1 MNDRAKDHMKDRMT
15 DPLTLARSSAR
26 HAADRGAS
34 LAVVDGPVRWSWI
47 DLDEHAR
54 AVAAR
59 LRAAGAGSGSRI
71 ALLAQPSAAAIAA
84 LHGIALAGAAA
95 APVGRGLTPVEL
107 AAAVAAIDPDLVVHD
122 QDRAVEAV
130 ALGRPVIALEQLLTI
145 AGGPATAETL
155 AGGPDRP
162 ATGRP
167 TTADTDEGAPAAIVL
182 TSGTTGRPK
191 AVVLSG
197 TALRVSAE
205 AWLAVLPPATG
216 WVLAV
221 GLGHVAGLGVVL
233 RAALDGVP
241 LVIAGPSDCEAILAA
256 LTGDLGPSHVSLVPT
271 QLLRLLD
278 AADAAADVA
287 AAADAAAHAPSATP
301 PPSLRAILLG
311 GGPIPVALVERAL
324 AGGWPVVPT
333 YGLSE
338 AASAVTALPTSEA
351 AHHPGSAGR
360 PLPGV
365 ELRIDAADRDGIGE
379 IVVRTPAR
387 FTGYLHDPDETAAV
401 LTSDGWLR
409 TGDLGRL
416 DGDGRL
422 TVVDRRTD
430 RIVRGGLNIA
440 PAEIEA
446 VLLTHPAIA
455 DAAVVARADATWG
468 QVPVAAIVLRPG
480 TLDPGDEALV
490 AHGRAHLAA
499 AKVPVAFVRVVD
511 LPRTASGKL
520 RRAEVRARLSEHVGR
535 ICRPDGVFIAYRQ
548 VGAGA
553 VPLLLLHGTLST
565 SKQLNGLARAL
576 AEVGDVTVIAV
587 DRRGSG
593 LSRLSEPEPVDIATH
608 VADLAAVL
616 DALGW
621 GAAAMVG
628 VSFGGVVAL
637 EAAARLPDRCLALVV
652 YEPPYG
658 AVADVRTRRVFGQ
671 VAHDTALAWRAGG
684 SPAAAETFLRG
695 VGGDLAWDGLSDRG
709 RAFLAD
715 EGAGAVVDSA
725 LLGLDPGG
733 LERIDRPVTIVTGDA
748 SDPVYQPIAASLI
761 ARIPNARHMR
771 LPGAHHA
778 TPITDPRLFADAV
791 AGSLR
796 AAGLF
801 DPPPSGVASQET
813 MP

>member
-1 MNDRAKDHMKDRMT
+1 MNDRVT
-15 DPLTLARSSAR
+15 VPLTLARSAAR

-34 LAVVDGPVRWSWI
+34 PAVVDGPVRWSWLE
-47 DLDEHAR
+47 LDERAR
-54 AVAAR
+54 AVAAG
-59 LRAAGAGSGSRI
+59 LRVAGAGPGSRI
-71 ALLAQPSAAAIAA
+71 ALLARPSAAAIAA
-84 LHGIALAGAAA
+84 LHGIALVGAVA

-107 AAAVAAIDPDLVVHD
+107 AAAVAAIDPHLVVHD
-122 QDRAVEAV
+122 EDRAAEAV
-130 ALGRPVIALEQLLTI
+130 ALGRPVIALEQVLTM
-145 AGGPATAETL
+145 AGGQTTAETV

-162 ATGRP
+162 AARGP
-167 TTADTDEGAPAAIVL
+167 AAAETDEGAPAAIVL
-182 TSGTTGRPK
+182 TSGTTGHPK

-197 TALRVSAE
+197 TALRLSAE

-221 GLGHVAGLGVVL
+221 GLGHVAGLGVVW

-241 LVIAGPSDCEAILAA
+241 LVIVGPSDSGAILAA
-256 LTGDLGPSHVSLVPT
+256 LTGDLAPSHVSLVPT

-278 AADAAADVA
+278 VAADVA
-287 AAADAAAHAPSATP
+287 AGAATAAAAHAHAKGATP

-351 AHHPGSAGR
+351 AGHPGSAGR

-365 ELRIDAADRDGIGE
+365 QLRIDAADRDGIGE

-430 RIVRGGLNIA
+430 RIVRGGQNIA

-446 VLLTHPAIA
+446 VLLTHPGIA

-480 TLDPGDEALV
+480 APDPGDAAFI

-499 AKVPVAFVRVVD
+499 AKVPVAFVRVAE

-576 AEVGDVTVIAV
+576 AEMGDVTVIAV

-608 VADLAAVL
+608 LADLAAVL

-637 EAAARLPDRCLALVV
+637 EAAARLPDRCLAVVV

-658 AVADVRTRRVFGQ
+658 AIADARTRRVFGQ

-684 SPAAAETFLRG
+684 ESRGGRDVPARCRRRSG
-695 VGGDLAWDGLSDRG
+695 VG
-709 RAFLAD
+709 
-715 EGAGAVVDSA
+715 
-725 LLGLDPGG
+725 
-733 LERIDRPVTIVTGDA
+733 RPVRSRA
-748 SDPVYQPIAASLI
+748 
-761 ARIPNARHMR
+761 R
-771 LPGAHHA
+771 LPGRRRGRRRGGFGSPRSGPRWPGAH
-778 TPITDPRLFADAV
+778 R
-791 AGSLR
+791 S
-796 AAGLF
+796 
-801 DPPPSGVASQET
+801 SGHGRHG
-813 MP
+813 

>member
-1 MNDRAKDHMKDRMT
+1 M
-15 DPLTLARSSAR
+15 TLARSAAR
-26 HAADRGAS
+26 HAADRGT
-34 LAVVDGPVRWSWI
+34 LPAVVDGPVCWSWLE
-47 DLDEHAR
+47 LDERAR
-54 AVAAR
+54 AVASG
-59 LRAAGAGSGSRI
+59 LRAAGAGPGSRV
-71 ALLAQPSAAAIAA
+71 ALLVRPSAAAIAA
-84 LHGIALAGAAA
+84 LHGIARLGAVA

-122 QDRAVEAV
+122 EDRVVDAV
-130 ALGRPVIALEQLLTI
+130 ALGRPACALAQLLT
-145 AGGPATAETL
+145 TD
-155 AGGPDRP
+155 GGPDRP
-162 ATGRP
+162 EA
-167 TTADTDEGAPAAIVL
+167 DEGAPAAIVL

-197 TALRVSAE
+197 TALRMSAE
-205 AWLAVLPPATG
+205 AWMAVLPLATG
-216 WVLAV
+216 WVLAL
-221 GLGHVAGLGVVL
+221 GLGHVAGLGVTW

-241 LVIAGPSDCEAILAA
+241 LVIAGASEPEAILAA
-256 LTGDLGPSHVSLVPT
+256 LTGALAPSHVSLVPT
-271 QLLRLLD
+271 QLVRLLD
-278 AADAAADVA
+278 AADAAHA
-287 AAADAAAHAPSATP
+287 ATGRTAAGAAGARGATP

-338 AASAVTALPTSEA
+338 AGSAVTALPTSEA
-351 AHHPGSAGR
+351 AGHPGSAGR

-365 ELRIDAADRDGIGE
+365 EIRIDAADGDGIGE

-430 RIVRGGLNIA
+430 RIVRGGQNIA

-446 VLLTHPAIA
+446 VLLAHPGIA
-455 DAAVVARADATWG
+455 DAAVVARVDAMWG
-468 QVPVAAIVLRPG
+468 QLPVAAIVIWPG
-480 TLDPGDEALV
+480 APDPGDEALV
-490 AHGRAHLAA
+490 AHARARLVA
-499 AKVPVAFVRVVD
+499 AKVPVAFVRVAE
-511 LPRTASGKL
+511 LPRTTSGKL
-520 RRAEVRARLSEHVGR
+520 RRAEVRARLSEDVARVG
-535 ICRPDGVFIAYRQ
+535 RPDGVFIAYRQ

-553 VPLLLLHGTLST
+553 LPLLLLHGTLST
-565 SKQLNGLARAL
+565 SKQLIGLARAL
-576 AEVGDVTVIAV
+576 AEAGDVTVIAV

-593 LSRLSEPEPVDIATH
+593 LSRLSEPKPVDVATH

-616 DALGW
+616 DVLGW
-621 GAAAMVG
+621 SAAAMVG

-637 EAAARLPDRCLALVV
+637 EAAARLPDRCLAVV
-652 YEPPYG
+652 VHEPPYG
-658 AVADVRTRRVFGQ
+658 AVADARTRRLFRR
-671 VAHDTALAWRAGG
+671 VADDTARAYRAGG

-695 VGGDLAWDGLSDRG
+695 VGGDGVWDGLSDRG

-748 SDPVYQPIAASLI
+748 SDPVYQPIAASLV
-761 ARIPNARHMR
+761 ARIPSARHIR

-778 TPITDPRLFADAV
+778 TPITDPRSFADAV
-791 AGSLR
+791 TGSLSV
-796 AAGLF
+796 AGLF
-801 DPPPSGVASQET
+801 GPPTSSVASQET
-813 MP
+813 RP

>member
-1 MNDRAKDHMKDRMT
+1 MKDGVT

-26 HAADRGAS
+26 HAAERGAS

-47 DLDEHAR
+47 DLHERAR
-54 AVAAR
+54 AVAAG
-59 LRAAGAGSGSRI
+59 LRAAGAGPGSRI
-71 ALLAQPSAAAIAA
+71 ALLTQPSAAAIAA
-84 LHGIALAGAAA
+84 LHGIALMGAAA

-107 AAAVAAIDPDLVVHD
+107 TAAVAAIDPHLVVHD
-122 QDRAVEAV
+122 KDRAAEAV
-130 ALGRPVIALEQLLTI
+130 ALGRPVIALGQLLTM
-145 AGGPATAETL
+145 AGGPATADTT

-162 ATGRP
+162 SACGP
-167 TTADTDEGAPAAIVL
+167 ATADTVARGPATAETDEGAPAAIVL

-221 GLGHVAGLGVVL
+221 GLGHVAGLGVVW

-241 LVIAGPSDCEAILAA
+241 LVIVGPSDSGAILAA
-256 LTGDLGPSHVSLVPT
+256 LTGDLAPSHVSLVPT

-287 AAADAAAHAPSATP
+287 AAHAYAKGATP

-351 AHHPGSAGR
+351 ARHPGSAGR

-480 TLDPGDEALV
+480 APDPGDEALV

-499 AKVPVAFVRVVD
+499 AKVPVAFVRVVE

-553 VPLLLLHGTLST
+553 VPVLLLHGTLST

-576 AEVGDVTVIAV
+576 AEVGEVTVIAV

-593 LSRLSEPEPVDIATH
+593 LSRLSEPEPVDVATH

-637 EAAARLPDRCLALVV
+637 EAAARLPDRCLAGVV

-658 AVADVRTRRVFGQ
+658 AVADARTRRVFGQ
-671 VAHDTALAWRAGG
+671 IAHDTALAWRAGG

-695 VGGDLAWDGLSDRG
+695 VGGDEAWAGLSDRG

-761 ARIPNARHMR
+761 ARIPNARHLR

-778 TPITDPRLFADAV
+778 APITDPRLFADAV
-791 AGSLR
+791 VGSLR

-801 DPPPSGVASQET
+801 DPPPSGIASEET

>member
-1 MNDRAKDHMKDRMT
+1 
-15 DPLTLARSSAR
+15 
-26 HAADRGAS
+26 
-34 LAVVDGPVRWSWI
+34 
-47 DLDEHAR
+47 
-54 AVAAR
+54 
-59 LRAAGAGSGSRI
+59 
-71 ALLAQPSAAAIAA
+71 
-84 LHGIALAGAAA
+84 
-95 APVGRGLTPVEL
+95 
-107 AAAVAAIDPDLVVHD
+107 
-122 QDRAVEAV
+122 
-130 ALGRPVIALEQLLTI
+130 
-145 AGGPATAETL
+145 
-155 AGGPDRP
+155 
-162 ATGRP
+162 
-167 TTADTDEGAPAAIVL
+167 
-182 TSGTTGRPK
+182 
-191 AVVLSG
+191 
-197 TALRVSAE
+197 
-205 AWLAVLPPATG
+205 
-216 WVLAV
+216 
-221 GLGHVAGLGVVL
+221 
-233 RAALDGVP
+233 
-241 LVIAGPSDCEAILAA
+241 
-256 LTGDLGPSHVSLVPT
+256 
-271 QLLRLLD
+271 
-278 AADAAADVA
+278 
-287 AAADAAAHAPSATP
+287 
-301 PPSLRAILLG
+301 
-311 GGPIPVALVERAL
+311 
-324 AGGWPVVPT
+324 
-333 YGLSE
+333 
-338 AASAVTALPTSEA
+338 
-351 AHHPGSAGR
+351 
-360 PLPGV
+360 V
-365 ELRIDAADRDGIGE
+365 ELRIDAADEDGIGA

-446 VLLTHPAIA
+446 VLLAHPGIA

-480 TLDPGDEALV
+480 APDPGDEALV

-499 AKVPVAFVRVVD
+499 AKVPAAFVRVAE

-520 RRAEVRARLSEHVGR
+520 RRAEVRARLSEPVGR

-553 VPLLLLHGTLST
+553 VPVLLLHGTLST

-593 LSRLSEPEPVDIATH
+593 LSRLSEPEPVDVATH
-608 VADLAAVL
+608 LADLAAVL

-628 VSFGGVVAL
+628 VSFGGVVAI
-637 EAAARLPDRCLALVV
+637 EAAARLPDRCLAVVV

-658 AVADVRTRRVFGQ
+658 AIADARTRRVFGQ

-695 VGGDLAWDGLSDRG
+695 VGGDRAWDGLSDRG

-778 TPITDPRLFADAV
+778 APITDPRLFADAV
-791 AGSLR
+791 AGSLG

-801 DPPPSGVASQET
+801 DPPPSSVASQET

>member
-1 MNDRAKDHMKDRMT
+1 MT
-15 DPLTLARSSAR
+15 GPMTLGHSAAR
-26 HAADRGAS
+26 HAADRGTS
-34 LAVVDGPVRWSWI
+34 PAVVDGSVRWSWLE
-47 DLDEHAR
+47 LDERAR
-54 AVAAR
+54 AVASG
-59 LRAAGAGSGSRI
+59 LRAAGAGPGSRI
-71 ALLAQPSAAAIAA
+71 ALLARPSAAGLAA
-84 LHGIALAGAAA
+84 LHGIARLGAVA
-95 APVGRGLTPVEL
+95 APVGRGLSPVEL
-107 AAAVAAIDPDLVVHD
+107 AAAMAAIDPHLVVHD
-122 QDRAVEAV
+122 EDRAVDAL
-130 ALGRPVIALEQLLTI
+130 ALGRPACALVQLLTM
-145 AGGPATAETL
+145 

-162 ATGRP
+162 E
-167 TTADTDEGAPAAIVL
+167 ADEDAPAAIVL

-205 AWLAVLPPATG
+205 AWMAVLPPATG

-221 GLGHVAGLGVVL
+221 GLGHVAGLGVVW

-241 LVIAGPSDCEAILAA
+241 LVIVGASGPEAILAA
-256 LTGDLGPSHVSLVPT
+256 LTGSLAPSHVSLVPT
-271 QLLRLLD
+271 QLVRLLD
-278 AADAAADVA
+278 AAAGRTAAGRTA
-287 AAADAAAHAPSATP
+287 AGARSATP

-338 AASAVTALPTSEA
+338 AGSAVSALPTSEA
-351 AHHPGSAGR
+351 AGHPGSAGR

-365 ELRIDAADRDGIGE
+365 EIRIDAADGDGIGE

-387 FTGYLHDPDETAAV
+387 FTGYLHDLNETAAV

-430 RIVRGGLNIA
+430 RIVRGGQNIA

-446 VLLTHPAIA
+446 VLLAHPGIA
-455 DAAVVARADATWG
+455 DAAVVARADALWG
-468 QVPVAAIVLRPG
+468 QVPVAAIVIRPG
-480 TLDPGDEALV
+480 APDPGDEALV
-490 AHGRAHLAA
+490 AHARASLVA
-499 AKVPVAFVRVVD
+499 AKVPVVFVRVAE
-511 LPRTASGKL
+511 LPRTTSGKL
-520 RRAEVRARLSEHVGR
+520 RRAEVRARLSEDVAR
-535 ICRPDGVFIAYRQ
+535 VCRPDGVFIAYRQ
-548 VGAGA
+548 VGTGA
-553 VPLLLLHGTLST
+553 LPLLLLHGTLST
-565 SKQLNGLARAL
+565 SKQLIGLARAL
-576 AEVGDVTVIAV
+576 AEAGDVTVIAV

-593 LSRLSEPEPVDIATH
+593 LSRLSEPEPVDVATH

-616 DALGW
+616 DVLGW
-621 GAAAMVG
+621 SAAAMVG

-637 EAAARLPDRCLALVV
+637 EAAARLPDRCLAVV
-652 YEPPYG
+652 VHEPPYG
-658 AVADVRTRRVFGQ
+658 AVADARTRRLFRR
-671 VAHDTALAWRAGG
+671 VADDTARAYRTGG

-695 VGGDLAWDGLSDRG
+695 VGGDGAWDGLSDRG

-733 LERIDRPVTIVTGDA
+733 LQRIDRPVTIVTGDA
-748 SDPVYQPIAASLI
+748 SDPVYQPIAVSLV
-761 ARIPNARHMR
+761 ARIPNARHTR

-778 TPITDPRLFADAV
+778 TPITDPRSFADAV
-791 AGSLR
+791 TGSLSV
-796 AAGLF
+796 AGLF
-801 DPPPSGVASQET
+801 GPPTSSVASQESR
-813 MP
+813 P